1 MAGTALIDDFLAAK
15 RAAGASEHTLA
26 GYLTAWQA
34 FAGWH
39 KETTGQPLDPA
50 AVSSLD
56 AAEFRRYLQGAIKPS
71 SVNTRLRQVK
81 AVFAWAAQA
90 GALERDPLRE
100 VRQVPEGEAPV
111 RTLDRRAMAALLRE
125 AQKGGGV
132 RDVALYTLLAQTGL
146 RIAEAL
152 ALTWDDLIIRERS
165 GFVTVRK
172 GKGGKR
178 RTVPLTL
185 TARTAL
191 LAWREAA
198 GAASGDPVFPIGARA
213 VQKALTRYA
222 RRAGIEG
229 KVTPH
234 MFRHTFCKAL
244 VDAGESLDRVA
255 LLAGHSSLSTTA
267 RYTKPTEEDL
277 EQAVSKLEW
286 V

>member
-1 MAGTALIDDFLAAK
+1 MALIDEFLSAK
-15 RAAGASEHTLA
+15 KAKGASAHTLS
-26 GYLTAWQA
+26 GYLDAWES
-34 FAGWH
+34 FARWYE
-39 KETTGQPLDPA
+39 ETTGQQLEPDRT
-50 AVSSLD
+50 SSLD
-56 AAEFRRYLQGAIKPS
+56 AAEFRRHLQESLKPS

-81 AVFAWAAQA
+81 AVFAWAAET
-90 GALERDPLRE
+90 GLTERDPLQE
-100 VRQVPEGEAPV
+100 VRPLPEDDAPV
-111 RTLDRRAMAALLRE
+111 RTLDRRTMAALLRE
-125 AQKGGGV
+125 AQRGGGA
-132 RDVALYTLLAQTGL
+132 RDVALYTLLVQTGL

-152 ALTWDDLIIRERS
+152 ALTWNDLTIRERS
-165 GFVTVRK
+165 GSVTVRK

-185 TARTAL
+185 TARIAL

-213 VQKALTRYA
+213 VQKALARYA

-255 LLAGHSSLSTTA
+255 VLAGHASLNTTA
-267 RYTKPTEEDL
+267 RYTKPTEKDL
-277 EQAVSKLEW
+277 EQAVSRLEW
-286 V
+286 I